1 MADYVKF
8 RLAAAKTGVSMA
20 LLALVGGAVERA
32 EANPA
37 ATPARAGGLF
47 LKLSGIPGDVKTA
60 LFKLEDKWIKLNS
73 GLTKF
78 EAKVNRNYYDKATI
92 NKTYLKIRDANAGF
106 LKIRDANFLSAGG
119 TAANSQKLGGLT
131 PDAFVQGRGGIV
143 SGALSTVAPT
153 PQMLV
158 AMGDGSVRVMVSA
171 TADPAGAPSTTLTLH
186 NATGALI
193 PAVQVTNG
201 TPTSVDLKPGADTQL
216 LGNFAGVHE
225 VQVQLFPNQSGFNNV
240 VTILISLEPSPTN
253 QGQSAVGQMLIGLL

>member
-106 LKIRDANFLSAGG
+106 LKIRDANFLTPGG

-143 SGALSTVAPT
+143 SGAVSSVPT
-153 PQMLV
+153 TEQTLV
-158 AMGDGSVRVMVSA
+158 GMADGSVRVTVSPN
-171 TADPAGAPSTTLTLH
+171 PAGAAGLTLKLY
-186 NATGALI
+186 NATTGIL
-193 PAVQVTNG
+193 PAVQLTDG
-201 TPTSVDLKPGADTQL
+201 TPTPVNLQPGPNTLIVPGGPA
-216 LGNFAGVHE
+216 HE
-225 VQVQLFPNQSGFNNV
+225 VQLQLFPNQQAGFNNV
-240 VTILISLEPSPTN
+240 VSILIGLEPS
-253 QGQSAVGQMLIGLL
+253 SAVGQMLIGLL